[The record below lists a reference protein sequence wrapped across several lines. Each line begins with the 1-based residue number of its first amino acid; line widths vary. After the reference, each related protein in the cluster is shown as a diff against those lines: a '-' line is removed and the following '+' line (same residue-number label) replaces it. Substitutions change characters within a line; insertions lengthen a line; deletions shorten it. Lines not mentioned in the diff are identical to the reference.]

1 MQEGK
6 FMASGQI
13 VTTEQMQ
20 SLERE
25 ALKQGVT
32 NEDLMESAGLAVA
45 QECWMAMGTMAVSYT
60 HLTLPTICSV

>member
-45 QECWMAMGTMAVSYT
+45 QECWMAMGTME
-60 HLTLPTICSV
+60 L